1 MYECNI
7 CEKEFK
13 FLCLLNRHL
22 EANKICRE
30 SIAFMNTITGLEK
43 NIKTLK
49 KTEKKYNELKELSN
63 QIFDEKTLLEK
74 KNKELKFKY
83 RTELLKLKHRAEL
96 AETKCELYEKL
107 IGTVMNNSV
116 INNNSHNKTNTIINN
131 NTIIQDLSIK
141 SVLDT
146 NTSELAETTDK
157 EC

>member
-7 CEKEFK
+7 CELQFK
-13 FLCLLNRHL
+13 FPYLLKRHH
-22 EANKICRE
+22 EKNKICKE
-30 SIAFMNTITGLEK
+30 SIAFMNTITSLEK

-49 KTEKKYNELKELSN
+49 KTEKKYNDLKELSE

-107 IGTVMNNSV
+107 IGTVI
-116 INNNSHNKTNTIINN
+116 INNNSHNKTNTTIINNNNN
-131 NTIIQDLSIK
+131 NTIIQDFSIK
-141 SVLDT
+141 PVLDM
-146 NTSELAETTDK
+146 NTSELAETIDK